1 MIYQLHLQHFVFKEI
16 SIAVYVPDKLHV
28 QKLYQQLKCID
39 EAAPFPYWA
48 KVWPAAYALSTFITA
63 HPDFIKNKKVAELA
77 AGLALP
83 SLVAANYAATVCC
96 SDQSADAIEV
106 AQQSIS
112 YNSLTNMQ
120 AQVLDWQ
127 QLPVDFTPDVVLL
140 SDINYAPEIFDSLY
154 NMLVLLLNKE
164 ITVILSTPQ
173 RLMAKPFI
181 EKILPFVIQQENTDV
196 QDNDTTV
203 IITVF
208 VLKLVFTC

>member
-83 SLVAANYAATVCC
+83 SLVAANYAATVYC
-96 SDQSADAIEV
+96 SDHSADAIEV
-106 AQQSIS
+106 VKESVL
-112 YNSLTNMQ
+112 YNRFTNMQ
-120 AQVLDWQ
+120 VTVQDWQ
-127 QLPVDFTPDVVLL
+127 QLPVDFAADVVLL
-140 SDINYAPEIFDSLY
+140 SDINYAPESFDPLY
-154 NMLVLLLNKE
+154 NMLLLFLSKG

-181 EKILPFVIQQENTDV
+181 ERILPFVIQQENIDV

-203 IITVF
+203 HITVF
-208 VLKLVFTC
+208 VLK